1 MKKRCVIIG
10 ASPETDCIM
19 LSRLL
24 CADDYIV
31 CADGGCRFAEKIG
44 AVPDM
49 IVGDFDSGEKPK
61 NFGGELLVL
70 PVRKNDTD
78 TMFAAREMM
87 KRGFEE
93 IILCGVS
100 GARPDHNFGAYCTL
114 KMLADGGVK
123 ASICDG
129 GMTVCV
135 LNCGKHTVSGKNNSG
150 FGMFP
155 FGCAECEVSLDG
167 FDYNADHA
175 FLTAGMTLGSSNRIF
190 SEQATVEV
198 HRGTAIIFIY
208 SE

>member
-87 KRGFEE
+87 K
-93 IILCGVS
+93 S
-100 GARPDHNFGAYCTL
+100 
-114 KMLADGGVK
+114 
-123 ASICDG
+123 
-129 GMTVCV
+129 
-135 LNCGKHTVSGKNNSG
+135 
-150 FGMFP
+150 
-155 FGCAECEVSLDG
+155 
-167 FDYNADHA
+167 
-175 FLTAGMTLGSSNRIF
+175 
-190 SEQATVEV
+190 
-198 HRGTAIIFIY
+198 
-208 SE
+208 